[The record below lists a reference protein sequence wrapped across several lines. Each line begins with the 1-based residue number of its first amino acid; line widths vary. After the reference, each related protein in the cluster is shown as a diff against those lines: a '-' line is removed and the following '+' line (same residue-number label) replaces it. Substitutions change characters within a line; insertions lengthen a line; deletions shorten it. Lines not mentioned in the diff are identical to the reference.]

1 MQDMLAET
9 WAAEKNLCFPEQPD
23 RLQRPSLLQRLQVKP
38 VRTSAGVVTISQPC
52 SVAGSSKSG

>member
-1 MQDMLAET
+1 MQGTLAET

-38 VRTSAGVVTISQPC
+38 VRTSGRRGYYFTTMLGGRVL
-52 SVAGSSKSG
+52 